1 MSPFSSDDA
10 GSLTDVDGVAVGHAV
25 VPGGGSGCT
34 VVLGPFRGAVEVMGA
49 ATGSRE
55 LHTLEPR
62 HVVPRVDAVL
72 LTGGSAFGLGAAQG
86 VVRWLRAEER
96 GYPTRVE
103 PVPIVP
109 GAVIYDLSADREK
122 PGPQEGWR
130 ACEAANPRPV
140 EEGRVGVGTGATVGK
155 LGGLDRA
162 SPGGLGSA
170 SLAVQGWRVGAL
182 AVVNALGSV
191 VDADGSVVAGVRDGR
206 GGFLDADGPI
216 LDAGDLGGAGD
227 LTGGQNTTLAVVAT
241 DAPASQVQL
250 GQLARMASAALALR
264 IRPVYTPFDGDL
276 VFALSTASTA
286 GKISGRELL
295 GLGVGARWAL
305 EESIAR
311 GVR

>member
-10 GSLTDVDGVAVGHAV
+10 GSLTDVDGLAVGHAV

-34 VVLGPFRGAVEVMGA
+34 VVLGPFRGAVEVVGA

-62 HVVPRVDAVL
+62 HVVPRADAVL
-72 LTGGSAFGLGAAQG
+72 LTGGSAYGLGAAQG
-86 VVRWLRAEER
+86 VMRWMKTQGR
-96 GYPTRVE
+96 GYATRVE

-109 GAVIYDLSADREK
+109 CAVIYDLAADREK

-130 ACEAANPRPV
+130 ACEAATSGPV
-140 EEGRVGVGTGATVGK
+140 EEGRVGVGTGATVGN
-155 LGGLDRA
+155 LGGPDRT

-182 AVVNALGSV
+182 AAVNALGSV
-191 VDADGSVVAGVRDGR
+191 VARDGSVVAGVRDGR
-206 GGFLDADGPI
+206 GGFLDPEGPI
-216 LDAGDLGGAGD
+216 LDAGDLAGEGD

-276 VFALSTASTA
+276 VFALSTASTD
-286 GKISGRELL
+286 GTVSGRELL
-295 GLGVGARWAL
+295 ALGVGARRVL
-305 EESIAR
+305 EEAILR